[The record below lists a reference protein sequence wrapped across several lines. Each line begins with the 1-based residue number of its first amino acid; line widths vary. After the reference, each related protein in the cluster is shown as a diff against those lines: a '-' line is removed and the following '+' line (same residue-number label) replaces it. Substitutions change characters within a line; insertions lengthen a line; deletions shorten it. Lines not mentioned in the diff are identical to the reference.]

1 MYFEIHVV
9 STLLQNYCNKKQE
22 TEECI
27 FKLCGYIY
35 HQGTY
40 TLQAGNEKGAGF
52 LPFTG
57 ISS

>member
-27 FKLCGYIY
+27 LKLCGYIY
-35 HQGTY
+35 RQSTY
-40 TLQAGNEKGAGF
+40 TLQAGNEKGCW
-52 LPFTG
+52 LFTVYWC
-57 ISS
+57 